1 MYALY
6 FTATTATI
14 SSAEDEP
21 YAQEAKESLRT
32 KLVGKPVRVT
42 IDYERDVPQGD
53 GPPVRRSFATV
64 EVGKGAKARNIA
76 AVLTAEGLLTVVRHR
91 QDEQRSGCYEE
102 LLAAEQEARD
112 GKAKLFVQNFSLKF
126 LRRTLRRALL
136 VTLFQRFLRIHQLL
150 SSLLV
155 ARLC

>member
-1 MYALY
+1 LH
-6 FTATTATI
+6 
-14 SSAEDEP
+14 SAEDEP

-112 GKAKLFVQNFSLKF
+112 GKELSFGPFF
-126 LRRTLRRALL
+126 RTCFRTCFRA
-136 VTLFQRFLRIHQLL
+136 
-150 SSLLV
+150 
-155 ARLC
+155 